1 MCVSCNRGRCEEC
14 VEGYELFPEHEEGE
28 SDPPTCLN
36 EEEHRSEQ
44 DVELEALTFIKYLLA
59 RELEHL
65 TELLLEEQEHEENER
80 EDTELLCELQ

>member
-1 MCVSCNRGRCEEC
+1 M
-14 VEGYELFPEHEEGE
+14 
-28 SDPPTCLN
+28 
-36 EEEHRSEQ
+36 
-44 DVELEALTFIKYLLA
+44 